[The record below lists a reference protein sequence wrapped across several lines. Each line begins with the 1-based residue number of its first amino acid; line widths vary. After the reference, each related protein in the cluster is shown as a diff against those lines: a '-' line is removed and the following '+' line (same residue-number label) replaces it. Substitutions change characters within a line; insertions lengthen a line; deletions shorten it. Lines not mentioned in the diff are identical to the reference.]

1 MSSCLMK
8 WSHSATTKSWLV
20 SEWQA
25 ATDALDE
32 AFVLGFATASHV
44 PGELKVCRDPGRTKE
59 QCRFCEEVQI
69 FFGLEDEIKSFSTTI
84 LHEFLQRWAD
94 KPWRLRSS
102 STRKSTQN
110 DRALVEP
117 MPHGVDTGG
126 SILELFRCLLCTC
139 TACRRACQHFQ
150 PAGGPP

>member
-1 MSSCLMK
+1 MK

-44 PGELKVCRDPGRTKE
+44 PGELKLCRDPGRTKK

-69 FFGLEDEIKSFSTTI
+69 FFGLEDEIKSSQLQFRMNFSTDGRTNLGDYVHQVPGKAPRMI
-84 LHEFLQRWAD
+84 VLW
-94 KPWRLRSS
+94 
-102 STRKSTQN
+102 
-110 DRALVEP
+110 
-117 MPHGVDTGG
+117 
-126 SILELFRCLLCTC
+126 
-139 TACRRACQHFQ
+139 
-150 PAGGPP
+150 